1 MRRLFMTDTNT
12 DPNYQDILNKYS
24 KDLADNPDSEI
35 PQNPPEPE
43 TATLTEVES
52 TPVDEPVDTLANH
65 TEDTLSKIPEA
76 PIAENQPDNPPSD
89 LPSTSTEA
97 QPDTQSTTQPIT
109 NNPVIDT
116 EIPSEN
122 ITPPVEEPKS
132 NNFFKYLFLFALIA
146 FIIVLV
152 LVLRSFL
159 NSQSSSSSPD
169 DVGTIP
175 SVTPMVSQQ
184 ADNYCVFNDQ
194 RFTIGQQFVAND
206 GCNNCVCG
214 EDLQINCT
222 TLTCPATQSSTQLS
236 PTSAKP
242 STSTLKSQVEDW
254 NTYTKSSENLSWD
267 KCEGEP
273 TISVSLKDTVSKN
286 PIYTKTIDGVYLAYS
301 LKSNFTA
308 EDIDKFVMCQAG
320 GEYPIKII
328 EDKILWVHA
337 CSTGIA
343 PDNPKCDD
351 TLSAIKKLYGYVK

>member
-1 MRRLFMTDTNT
+1 MTDTNT

-52 TPVDEPVDTLANH
+52 APVEETVDTTIANHPEDTLA
-65 TEDTLSKIPEA
+65 EIPQA
-76 PIAENQPDNPPSD
+76 PSASETPEPEPQPQAE
-89 LPSTSTEA
+89 
-97 QPDTQSTTQPIT
+97 TQPVV

-236 PTSAKP
+236 PTSATTA
-242 STSTLKSQVEDW
+242 TSS
-254 NTYTKSSENLSWD
+254 
-267 KCEGEP
+267 P
-273 TISVSLKDTVSKN
+273 TI
-286 PIYTKTIDGVYLAYS
+286 
-301 LKSNFTA
+301 
-308 EDIDKFVMCQAG
+308 
-320 GEYPIKII
+320 I
-328 EDKILWVHA
+328 E
-337 CSTGIA
+337 
-343 PDNPKCDD
+343 
-351 TLSAIKKLYGYVK
+351 

>member
-1 MRRLFMTDTNT
+1 MTDTNT

-76 PIAENQPDNPPSD
+76 PIAEN
-89 LPSTSTEA
+89 

-222 TLTCPATQSSTQLS
+222 TLTCPATQSSIQVS
-236 PTSAKP
+236 PTSTAAAI
-242 STSTLKSQVEDW
+242 
-254 NTYTKSSENLSWD
+254 
-267 KCEGEP
+267 P
-273 TISVSLKDTVSKN
+273 TI
-286 PIYTKTIDGVYLAYS
+286 
-301 LKSNFTA
+301 
-308 EDIDKFVMCQAG
+308 
-320 GEYPIKII
+320 
-328 EDKILWVHA
+328 
-337 CSTGIA
+337 
-343 PDNPKCDD
+343 
-351 TLSAIKKLYGYVK
+351 

>member
-1 MRRLFMTDTNT
+1 MTDTNT

-76 PIAENQPDNPPSD
+76 PTAENQPDNPSSD

-116 EIPSEN
+116 ETPSEN

-184 ADNYCVFNDQ
+184 TDNYCVFNDQ

-236 PTSAKP
+236 PTSATTA
-242 STSTLKSQVEDW
+242 TSS
-254 NTYTKSSENLSWD
+254 
-267 KCEGEP
+267 P
-273 TISVSLKDTVSKN
+273 TI
-286 PIYTKTIDGVYLAYS
+286 
-301 LKSNFTA
+301 
-308 EDIDKFVMCQAG
+308 
-320 GEYPIKII
+320 I
-328 EDKILWVHA
+328 E
-337 CSTGIA
+337 
-343 PDNPKCDD
+343 
-351 TLSAIKKLYGYVK
+351 

>member
-1 MRRLFMTDTNT
+1 MTDTNT

-76 PIAENQPDNPPSD
+76 PIADNQPY
-89 LPSTSTEA
+89 
-97 QPDTQSTTQPIT
+97 TQSTTQPIT

-236 PTSAKP
+236 PTSATTA
-242 STSTLKSQVEDW
+242 TSS
-254 NTYTKSSENLSWD
+254 
-267 KCEGEP
+267 P
-273 TISVSLKDTVSKN
+273 TI
-286 PIYTKTIDGVYLAYS
+286 
-301 LKSNFTA
+301 
-308 EDIDKFVMCQAG
+308 
-320 GEYPIKII
+320 I
-328 EDKILWVHA
+328 E
-337 CSTGIA
+337 
-343 PDNPKCDD
+343 
-351 TLSAIKKLYGYVK
+351 